1 MYDRGSNVVI
11 NRLAAASGF
20 AFFFCYSRWHSSFGK
35 ETTMAIESLLGLAF
49 VAVVMLVVALYA
61 NKHRAED
68 QHHDDKMLSK

>member
-1 MYDRGSNVVI
+1 
-11 NRLAAASGF
+11 
-20 AFFFCYSRWHSSFGK
+20 
-35 ETTMAIESLLGLAF
+35 MAIESLLGLAF